1 MMRMDA
7 SSMSW
12 LRFAGASES
21 PDGRGVFSDQWKQ
34 MKHQPA
40 QSPSIVQHFNMLVLD
55 GHCPAVW
62 LENIL
67 ASTQI
72 NDHPGCQG
80 KSLAETSRKAS
91 PFLSESGPKDAD
103 SIKARLVLEAV
114 SQSFSDA
121 SPAWASFAFVHVD
134 AGCVGPEIIIHK
146 WLQSHHLLYQR
157 QVAKQ
162 LGIFFPRFVY
172 HHLFSVCVACALSP
186 SVLPREKAR
195 ERLCLAVSCER

>member
-80 KSLAETSRKAS
+80 KSLAETSRNAS
-91 PFLSESGPKDAD
+91 PFLSESGPNDAD
-103 SIKARLVLEAV
+103 SIKARLVLEEADSVIRQLETKVKGLEDQNDRLREELKVRRAQQQPDESEVEAAV
-114 SQSFSDA
+114 A
-121 SPAWASFAFVHVD
+121 EKV
-134 AGCVGPEIIIHK
+134 I
-146 WLQSHHLLYQR
+146 
-157 QVAKQ
+157 
-162 LGIFFPRFVY
+162 
-172 HHLFSVCVACALSP
+172 
-186 SVLPREKAR
+186 VLEKA
-195 ERLCLAVSCER
+195 LAAEQAQVSLYLLTLPHCSV

>member
-67 ASTQI
+67 ASMQI

-80 KSLAETSRKAS
+80 KSLAETSRNAS

-114 SQSFSDA
+114 PQSFSDA

-134 AGCVGPEIIIHK
+134 PGCVVPDVIIHK

-162 LGIFFPRFVY
+162 LGIFFPRFVD
-172 HHLFSVCVACALSP
+172 HLFAVCVACALSLL
-186 SVLPREKAR
+186 S
-195 ERLCLAVSCER
+195 LACFTPT